1 MIWWDQKVEW
11 EWFKLDLLEDADCT
25 LPEGLK
31 AVAYIAGIIPKPDT
45 TETENLVKWRK
56 QMCRPSLPSLM
67 NITPNVQARLDCF
80 VCKGS
85 VDSLL
90 SHYAQ
95 ADPIIHNLA
104 QICLCTKNY
113 MKEELRHYESH
124 SWTPMAQRVCGGLGV
139 DISDAQFSGMII
151 LSMSMPSWD
160 PVIGTLGGI
169 LDPKVVIS
177 WLNME
182 WSQRQGLTLKKK
194 DSMSYFRPV
203 GNHSKMRNYNRTGHP
218 KARCWE
224 KGEG

>member
-1 MIWWDQKVEW
+1 MQIVPYLKGS
-11 EWFKLDLLEDADCT
+11 KLW
-25 LPEGLK
+25 P
-31 AVAYIAGIIPKPDT
+31 YIAGIIPKPDT
-45 TETENLVKWRK
+45 TETENLVKWEEADV
-56 QMCRPSLPSLM
+56 QALSTILM
-67 NITPNVQARLDCF
+67 NITPNVQARLDCLSAKA
-80 VCKGS
+80 VW
-85 VDSLL
+85 DSLL

-113 MKEELRHYESH
+113 MKGGTETLPSHIAELQWLRE
-124 SWTPMAQRVCGGLGV
+124 MCGGLGV

-194 DSMSYFRPV
+194 DSNVIFQAS
-203 GNHSKMRNYNRTGHP
+203 GKSTAKCENYNRTGHP
-218 KARCWE
+218 KARC
-224 KGEG
+224 